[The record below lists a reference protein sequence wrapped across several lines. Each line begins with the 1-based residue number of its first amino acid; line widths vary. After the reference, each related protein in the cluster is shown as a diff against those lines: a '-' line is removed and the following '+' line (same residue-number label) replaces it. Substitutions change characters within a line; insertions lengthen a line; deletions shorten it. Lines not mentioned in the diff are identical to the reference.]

1 MGSLQIGI
9 LMILN
14 NEIDTKAFS
23 TSRMFSGD
31 TNKYVV
37 KVARAIWG
45 VTEIT
50 AVKNIGVFTLGSSVT
65 EIPTVSFR

>member
-37 KVARAIWG
+37 KVARAI
-45 VTEIT
+45 
-50 AVKNIGVFTLGSSVT
+50 
-65 EIPTVSFR
+65 